1 MTAFKLLMKVLKAKI
16 TSVVLYGL
24 IFLIISTIT
33 YFNSNSNEQ
42 FVLSNGSITGRI
54 YFGNSSLGDLHGCR
68 FNLQRWNAYRQ
79 RKSCVHQLVCA
90 VHHVSLPFDTRFR
103 VAEKYPRCGF
113 SQPDIRSR
121 NVFSLRS
128 IRSYAIP
135 VALGSFSR
143 EISPR
148 ILLCQSQQSHFRR
161 SFQHA

>member
-1 MTAFKLLMKVLKAKI
+1 MYQSDT
-16 TSVVLYGL
+16 LY
-24 IFLIISTIT
+24 
-33 YFNSNSNEQ
+33 
-42 FVLSNGSITGRI
+42 NGSITGRI

-135 VALGSFSR
+135 VAVYYYVRANSLIFDEAFSTHKFVVC
-143 EISPR
+143 IGVQ
-148 ILLCQSQQSHFRR
+148 LLFAAAFLACAIAAKRR
-161 SFQHA
+161 KRVLEQ